1 MYSFIFLA
9 LVRKTPKRY
18 LSESQKR
25 YFPISIGVRD
35 ANSSIL
41 IIAPSVFLNCFLDKR
56 RAFLEDKG
64 QEREKTNFSALKEK
78 AEITGISGN
87 LLNGG
92 GRGCQILQVRMKD
105 NEIKDNDIVRF

>member
-41 IIAPSVFLNCFLDKR
+41 IVAPSVFLNCFLDKG

-64 QEREKTNFSALKEK
+64 QEREKTNFSALKVK

-92 GRGCQILQVRMKD
+92 GRGVSDSTGQ
-105 NEIKDNDIVRF
+105 NEGQ